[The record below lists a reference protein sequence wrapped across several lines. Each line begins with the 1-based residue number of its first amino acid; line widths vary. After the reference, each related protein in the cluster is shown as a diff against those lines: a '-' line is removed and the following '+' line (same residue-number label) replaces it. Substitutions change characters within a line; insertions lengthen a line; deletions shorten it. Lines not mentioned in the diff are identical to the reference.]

1 MVPLRY
7 TEGGVLARRGH
18 TEAATGKPRTTL
30 HPISLSRFPGTVY
43 RISYRPPNSLLVD
56 LCKLT
61 NLPAAGLLCEIV
73 KPDDP
78 LGSMARRDDCKAF
91 AQQWGFKMISI
102 DQLQVHMEKQK
113 KEGRV

>member
-7 TEGGVLARRGH
+7 TEGGVLNRRGH
-18 TEAATGKPRTTL
+18 TEAATGERYHIASGIKPTNRTYM
-30 HPISLSRFPGTVY
+30 FY
-43 RISYRPPNSLLVD
+43 VD

-61 NLPAAGLLCEIV
+61 NLPAVGLLCELV

-78 LGSMARRDDCKAF
+78 MGSMARRDDCKAF

-102 DQLQVHMEKQK
+102 DQLQEYMSKRIVS
-113 KEGRV
+113 V

>member
-18 TEAATGKPRTTL
+18 TEAATGQSPCTSLYPETTNTSVL
-30 HPISLSRFPGTVY
+30 TLIVSWF
-43 RISYRPPNSLLVD
+43 RPVD

-61 NLPAAGLLCEIV
+61 NLPAVGLLCEIV

-91 AQQWGFKMISI
+91 ARRWGFKMISI
-102 DQLQVHMEKQK
+102 DQLQVYIEKKQGQG
-113 KEGRV
+113 EGRV

>member
-1 MVPLRY
+1 LFFI
-7 TEGGVLARRGH
+7 L
-18 TEAATGKPRTTL
+18 
-30 HPISLSRFPGTVY
+30 FPF
-43 RISYRPPNSLLVD
+43 LFLFVD

-102 DQLQVHMEKQK
+102 DQLQVYMEKQK